1 MAERISKSGI
11 VASTRVG
18 DNATVKILS
27 IDYEAILTCDRDCHY
42 IKQSWNGSLKC
53 ALDHVKSLANFKNTV
68 LLVDY
73 EVIVD
78 RDASENWEVFDS
90 EFKVIDDKGH
100 IHEGEVVCEEMIS
113 PQQEAS
119 GRETLYPGT
128 RATFRI
134 FYKSFPKKGK
144 ISSIVIDKSYD
155 EKSRINLEDVVED
168 DSEQLET
175 EGIRESGKYDRN
187 VFNPRNPG
195 DLFERMD
202 RLEQALRE
210 LQDQMKK
217 LSEEKKVD
225 FNASVEIPIVK
236 ERIQEGKVSVHT
248 LSELQ
253 SLSPRDFREVVIGL
267 LQGQGFKN
275 IETKSDPE
283 VGFSSMIGTR
293 FGTTYAIYAIPYSMR
308 KPEVELIKVQWLL
321 RFQKTHNR
329 EKAIFFTSG
338 TFSHEAE
345 SEASSNNVE
354 LIDKS
359 RMATMLSLRDA
370 DSFGYKPLQH

>member
-1 MAERISKSGI
+1 MADGI
-11 VASTRVG
+11 RSIGSVASTRVG
-18 DNATVKILS
+18 DNATVRVLS
-27 IDYEAILTCDRDCHY
+27 IDYEAIFTCDRDCNY

-53 ALDHVKSLANFKNTV
+53 ALDYVKSLANFKNSY

-78 RDASENWEVFDS
+78 RDASENWEVFES
-90 EFKVIDDKGH
+90 EFKVIDNKGH
-100 IHEGEVVCEEMIS
+100 IHEGKVVCEEMIS

-155 EKSRINLEDVVED
+155 EKSRIDLESFVQD
-168 DSEQLET
+168 DSEQIET
-175 EGIRESGKYDRN
+175 KGIRESGNYDRN
-187 VFNPRNPG
+187 VFNPRNPA

-210 LQDQMKK
+210 LQEQMKR

-225 FNASVEIPIVK
+225 FDVSTEIPIVN
-236 ERIQEGKVSVHT
+236 ERIPEGKVNVHT
-248 LSELQ
+248 LSDLQ
-253 SLSPRDFREVVIGL
+253 SLSPQDFREVVIGL
-267 LQGQGFKN
+267 LQGLGFKN

-293 FGTTYAIYAIPYSMR
+293 FGTTYAIYAIPYSIR

-329 EKAIFFTSG
+329 EKAVFFTSG
-338 TFSHEAE
+338 SFSPDAV
-345 SEASSNNVE
+345 SEAASHNIE
-354 LIDKS
+354 LIDKT
-359 RMATMLSLRDA
+359 RMAAMLSLRE
-370 DSFGYKPLQH
+370 